1 MGNEKNEH
9 EFDDIVQIVKENR
22 ENSAPRYGSFVE
34 SVFGEM
40 RRMSEDKAKQIEQMQ
55 KGGRAWN

>member
-9 EFDDIVQIVKENR
+9 EFDDIVQIVKEQR
-22 ENSAPRYGSFVE
+22 ENSAPRYGSLPE
-34 SVFGEM
+34 SIFGEI

>member
-1 MGNEKNEH
+1 MEREKHDH

-40 RRMSEDKAKQIEQMQ
+40 RRMSEDKAKQIERML
-55 KGGRAWN
+55 KGGRA